1 MIPDAIHAGNIGRL
15 AVRSARREP
24 SSANSLGRVVLAACT
39 AARLAS
45 GASLWSKPARAGC
58 TPLAFAERYG
68 MSSFLN
74 VSRTG
79 TRVSNEVANVQ
90 HVVPHADRP
99 LVTTYQMQPKAC
111 LSKVFP
117 RIPIPMLWCPYLP
130 TEPATIAYAKSNGDP
145 ILRHRKASL
154 SRQVQKDA

>member
-1 MIPDAIHAGNIGRL
+1 MISHAIHAGIIGRL

-39 AARLAS
+39 AA
-45 GASLWSKPARAGC
+45 WSKPARAGC

-68 MSSFLN
+68 LSSFLN

-79 TRVSNEVANVQ
+79 TRASNEAANVQ

-99 LVTTYQMQPKAC
+99 LVPTYQMQPKAS

-117 RIPIPMLWCPYLP
+117 RIPTPMLWCPYLP
-130 TEPATIAYAKSNGDP
+130 TEPAAIAYGDSNGDP
-145 ILRHRKASL
+145 IARHCLASL
-154 SRQVQKDA
+154 LCEARKDA